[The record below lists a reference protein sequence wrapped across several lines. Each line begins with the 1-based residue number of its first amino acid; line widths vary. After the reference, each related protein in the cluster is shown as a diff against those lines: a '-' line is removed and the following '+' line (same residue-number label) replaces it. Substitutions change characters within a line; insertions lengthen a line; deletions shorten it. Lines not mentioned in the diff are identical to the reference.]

1 MKKFRVKNYSAI
13 ARKAPVKIKAKG
25 KVRVKSCYGG
35 GYGGYG
41 GGSGVFGPFSGKNAY
56 GNTTDTP
63 FVGPTLQQRLY
74 AWAIASTL
82 VTVDLDT
89 TRFRGRVIS
98 VDGNGFE
105 VTVTDPLN
113 SGFMPGAIVYVN
125 FKQVNAVSAG

>member
-35 GYGGYG
+35 GYGGGYGGYGG

-56 GNTTDTP
+56 GNTTD
-63 FVGPTLQQRLY
+63 
-74 AWAIASTL
+74 
-82 VTVDLDT
+82 